1 MIENGCVNGKGAT
14 KKLATD
20 LVFKAFESKPDE
32 VERAIVEVGLRGKV
46 PKIVGGYLS
55 VLN

>member
-20 LVFKAFESKPDE
+20 LVFKAFESNPDE
-32 VERAIVEVGLRGKV
+32 VERAIV
-46 PKIVGGYLS
+46 
-55 VLN
+55 